1 MHRDEYSG
9 RLLRALAD
17 ATSKGGFLSVEQVL
31 YDALGFG
38 AALAATVAITIYAKK
53 ALQTLQAEEE
63 LS

>member
-1 MHRDEYSG
+1 
-9 RLLRALAD
+9 LAD
-17 ATSKGGFLSVEQVL
+17 ATSRGGFLSAEQVF

-38 AALAATVAITIYAKK
+38 AALAATVAITTYAKK